1 MERLITP
8 IEIYNK
14 LLDFMKKEKI
24 DPREM
29 ALACKIYESIYEE
42 QFKPIIK
49 TTDNKFYSLS
59 DFVEDVSRLSSSKI
73 DFSELYTRWLV

>member
-1 MERLITP
+1 MDRLIRP

-29 ALACKIYESIYEE
+29 ALACKIYESIYED
-42 QFKPIIK
+42 QSQYYPINFKFSLY
-49 TTDNKFYSLS
+49 NKKFKAT
-59 DFVEDVSRLSSSKI
+59 VGRLSQLSSHAKEDI
-73 DFSELYTRWLV
+73 TD